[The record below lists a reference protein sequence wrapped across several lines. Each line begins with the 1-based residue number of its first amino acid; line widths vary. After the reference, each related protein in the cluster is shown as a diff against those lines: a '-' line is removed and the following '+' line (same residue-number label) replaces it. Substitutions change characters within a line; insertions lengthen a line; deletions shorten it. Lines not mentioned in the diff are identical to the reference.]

1 MAFFVVTPADL
12 DRALHHMPYTD
23 GGYPTV
29 LIMRDSGCL
38 CGKCAVENK
47 ALILESMTDGYDKQ
61 WIPHGLQ
68 IHYEG
73 EPISCDNCSTQ
84 IEPAYGE

>member
-12 DRALHHMPYTD
+12 DNALYNMPITD

-29 LIMRDSGCL
+29 MIMRDSGCL

-47 ALILESMTDGYDKQ
+47 SLLLESMTDGYDRQ
-61 WIPHGLQ
+61 WIPHGLE

-73 EPISCDNCSTQ
+73 EPISCDNCNTQ

>member
-1 MAFFVVTPADL
+1 MALIISTPADL
-12 DRALHHMPYTD
+12 DRALFNMPVTD

-38 CGKCAVENK
+38 CAVCVTENK
-47 ALILESMTDGYDKQ
+47 ALILESMADGYDRQ
-61 WIPHGLQ
+61 WMPYALEVN
-68 IHYEG
+68 YED
-73 EPISCDNCSTQ
+73 PSLYCDNCNAN

>member
-1 MAFFVVTPADL
+1 MAFFVVTPEDL
-12 DRALHHMPYTD
+12 DRAIYNMPVTD

-38 CGKCAVENK
+38 CGKCAAENK
-47 ALILESMTDGYDKQ
+47 ALIEESMADGYDRQ
-61 WIPHGLQ
+61 WMPYALEVN
-68 IHYEG
+68 YED
-73 EPISCDNCSTQ
+73 PSLYCDNCNAN

>member
-1 MAFFVVTPADL
+1 MALIISTPADL
-12 DRALHHMPYTD
+12 DRALFNMPVTD

-29 LIMRDSGCL
+29 LIMKDSGCL
-38 CGKCAVENK
+38 CGKCATENK
-47 ALILESMTDGYDKQ
+47 SLILESMTDGYDRQ

-73 EPISCDNCSTQ
+73 DAIQCDNCYTP